1 MAENKMKEV
10 AKLLGVELEE
20 EFKIKGFINKCK
32 LSTYGL
38 MCWSDTSQDWVL
50 SSAIGE
56 LLNGLDEIVKLHEPL
71 KPILNKEERE
81 YLSAVIKPFK
91 DTVRAIV
98 KYDDVDYDN
107 YSFIVIIVKQSIE
120 GDDITNEGISLPVFK
135 KGTMYKGMEE
145 YKQYTLKEL
154 GL

>member
-20 EFKIKGFINKCK
+20 EFKIKGFTNKCK

-50 SSAIGE
+50 SNAISE
-56 LLNGLDEIVKLHEPL
+56 LLNGLDEIVKLHEQQ
-71 KPILNKEERE
+71 KSILDKEEKE
-81 YLSAVIKPFK
+81 YLSAVVKPF
-91 DTVRAIV
+91 R
-98 KYDDVDYDN
+98 
-107 YSFIVIIVKQSIE
+107 
-120 GDDITNEGISLPVFK
+120 DITRFISKSGYNQTEYIAIYLKHHSGIGETFVLPTFD

-145 YKQYTLKEL
+145 DKKYTLEEL

>member
-56 LLNGLDEIVKLHEPL
+56 LLNGLDEIVKLHEPQ
-71 KPILNKEERE
+71 KPILNKEEKE
-81 YLSAVIKPFK
+81 YLSAMIKPFRNRIIYIMK
-91 DTVRAIV
+91 TDEDDQSEFIEIRSKHYDVNKIV
-98 KYDDVDYDN
+98 GEL
-107 YSFIVIIVKQSIE
+107 IM
-120 GDDITNEGISLPVFK
+120 LPSFK
-135 KGTMYKGMEE
+135 KGTMYKNM
-145 YKQYTLKEL
+145 KTDKKYTLKEL

>member
-1 MAENKMKEV
+1 MAQNKMEEV

-56 LLNGLDEIVKLHEPL
+56 LLNGLDEIVKLHEPQ
-71 KPILNKEERE
+71 KPILTDKEKE
-81 YLSAVIKPFK
+81 YLSLVIKPFRK
-91 DTVRAIV
+91 HIITIRKIQNY
-98 KYDDVDYDN
+98 KYE
-107 YSFIVIIVKQSIE
+107 FIEIVIYSNVE
-120 GDDITNEGISLPVFK
+120 GVSCEVISFPYFN
-135 KGTMYKGMEE
+135 KGKMYKGIEINKE
-145 YKQYTLKEL
+145 YTLKEL

>member
-56 LLNGLDEIVKLHEPL
+56 LLNGLDEIVKLHEPQ
-71 KPILNKEERE
+71 KPILDKEEKE
-81 YLSAVIKPFK
+81 YLSAMIKPFRNRIIYIMK
-91 DTVRAIV
+91 TDEDDRSEFIEIRSKHYDVNKIV
-98 KYDDVDYDN
+98 GEL
-107 YSFIVIIVKQSIE
+107 IM
-120 GDDITNEGISLPVFK
+120 LPSFK
-135 KGTMYKGMEE
+135 KGTMYKNM
-145 YKQYTLKEL
+145 KTDKKYTLKEL

>member
-1 MAENKMKEV
+1 MENKMAEV

-56 LLNGLDEIVKLHEPL
+56 LLNGLDEIVKLHEPQ
-71 KPILNKEERE
+71 KPILDKEEKE
-81 YLSAVIKPFK
+81 YLSAV
-91 DTVRAIV
+91 V
-98 KYDDVDYDN
+98 KH
-107 YSFIVIIVKQSIE
+107 
-120 GDDITNEGISLPVFK
+120 
-135 KGTMYKGMEE
+135 
-145 YKQYTLKEL
+145 TL
-154 GL
+154 

>member
-56 LLNGLDEIVKLHEPL
+56 LLNGLDEIVKLHEPQ
-71 KPILNKEERE
+71 KPILTDKEKE
-81 YLSAVIKPFK
+81 YLSLVIKPFRDRVSSISK
-91 DTVRAIV
+91 DGPLEYITISL
-98 KYDDVDYDN
+98 D
-107 YSFIVIIVKQSIE
+107 
-120 GDDITNEGISLPVFK
+120 GDDFAILPNFEE
-135 KGTMYKGMEE
+135 GTMYKGMETNRR
-145 YKQYTLKEL
+145 YTLEEL

>member
-56 LLNGLDEIVKLHEPL
+56 LLNGLDEIVKLHVHEPQ
-71 KPILNKEERE
+71 KPILTDKEKE
-81 YLSAVIKPFK
+81 YLSAVIKPFRDRVSSISK
-91 DTVRAIV
+91 DGPLEYITISL
-98 KYDDVDYDN
+98 D
-107 YSFIVIIVKQSIE
+107 
-120 GDDITNEGISLPVFK
+120 GDDFAILPNFEE
-135 KGTMYKGMEE
+135 GTMYKGMTLDE
-145 YKQYTLKEL
+145 KYTLEEL
-154 GL
+154 EL

>member
-56 LLNGLDEIVKLHEPL
+56 LLNGLDEIVKLHEPQ
-71 KPILNKEERE
+71 KPILTVKEKE
-81 YLSAVIKPFK
+81 YLSNVIKPFRDSVVTIAK
-91 DTVRAIV
+91 CP
-98 KYDDVDYDN
+98 YDDY
-107 YSFIVIIVKQSIE
+107 YEYIQIE
-120 GDDITNEGISLPVFK
+120 VNQEAYEYVNLPNFK
-135 KGTMYKGMEE
+135 KGVMYKCMKPDKG
-145 YKQYTLKEL
+145 YTLEEL

>member
-56 LLNGLDEIVKLHEPL
+56 LLNGLDEIVKLYEPQ
-71 KPILNKEERE
+71 KPILTDKEKE
-81 YLSAVIKPFK
+81 YLSLVIKPFRDRVSSISK
-91 DTVRAIV
+91 DGPLISKDGPLEYITILL
-98 KYDDVDYDN
+98 D
-107 YSFIVIIVKQSIE
+107 
-120 GDDITNEGISLPVFK
+120 GDDFAILPNFEE
-135 KGTMYKGMEE
+135 GTMYKGMTLDE
-145 YKQYTLKEL
+145 KYTLEEVEL
-154 GL
+154 

>member
-38 MCWSDTSQDWVL
+38 MYWSDTQQDWVL
-50 SSAIGE
+50 SCEIGE
-56 LLNGLDEIVKLHEPL
+56 LLTGLDEIVKLHEPQ
-71 KPILNKEERE
+71 KPILDKEEKE
-81 YLSAVIKPFK
+81 YLSAMIKPFRNRIIYIMK
-91 DTVRAIV
+91 TYEDDQSEFLEIRS
-98 KYDDVDYDN
+98 KHYDAN
-107 YSFIVIIVKQSIE
+107 KI
-120 GDDITNEGISLPVFK
+120 GDELIMLPSFK
-135 KGTMYKGMEE
+135 KGTMYKCMRTDKE
-145 YKQYTLKEL
+145 YTLEEL

>member
-20 EFKIKGFINKCK
+20 EFKIKGFVNKCK

-56 LLNGLDEIVKLHEPL
+56 LLNGLDEIVKLHEPQ
-71 KPILNKEERE
+71 KPILDKEEKE
-81 YLSAVIKPFK
+81 YLSAMIKPFRNRIIYIMK
-91 DTVRAIV
+91 TDEDDRSEFIEIRSKHYDVNKIV
-98 KYDDVDYDN
+98 GEL
-107 YSFIVIIVKQSIE
+107 IM
-120 GDDITNEGISLPVFK
+120 LPSFK
-135 KGTMYKGMEE
+135 KGTMYKNM
-145 YKQYTLKEL
+145 KTDKKYTLKEL

>member
-56 LLNGLDEIVKLHEPL
+56 LLNGLDEIVKLHEPQ
-71 KPILNKEERE
+71 KPILDKEEKE
-81 YLSAVIKPFK
+81 YLSAMIKPFRNRIIYIMK
-91 DTVRAIV
+91 TDEDDQSEFIEIRSKHYDVNKIV
-98 KYDDVDYDN
+98 GEL
-107 YSFIVIIVKQSIE
+107 IM
-120 GDDITNEGISLPVFK
+120 LPSFK
-135 KGTMYKGMEE
+135 KGTMYKNM
-145 YKQYTLKEL
+145 KTDKKYTLKEL

>member
-20 EFKIKGFINKCK
+20 EFRIKGFVNRCK

-56 LLNGLDEIVKLHEPL
+56 LLNGLDEIVKLQ
-71 KPILNKEERE
+71 K
-81 YLSAVIKPFK
+81 
-91 DTVRAIV
+91 
-98 KYDDVDYDN
+98 
-107 YSFIVIIVKQSIE
+107 
-120 GDDITNEGISLPVFK
+120 TNSR
-135 KGTMYKGMEE
+135 
-145 YKQYTLKEL
+145 
-154 GL
+154 